1 MQVILKQDV
10 DGLGRRGDIV
20 NVANGYYRNF
30 ILPKGL
36 GYKAT
41 KGAEAEAEAMR
52 RASAAKNAESRADAD
67 QVASMLVPQV
77 IAISAKVHDEGLLF
91 GSVGAADIVAAVE
104 EQTGIVIDRKDLRL
118 EHSIKET
125 GTHMVMTRIHP
136 EVEFPISVEI
146 SAEE

>member
-1 MQVILKQDV
+1 MQVILKKDV

-20 NVANGYYRNF
+20 SVADGYYRNF
-30 ILPKGL
+30 IVPKGL

-52 RASAAKNAESRADAD
+52 RSSAAKNAESRADAD

-77 IAISAKVHDEGLLF
+77 ISISAKVHDEGLLF

-118 EHSIKET
+118 DHSIKET

-136 EVEFPISVEI
+136 DVEFPISVEI

>member
-10 DGLGRRGDIV
+10 DGLGQRGDIV
-20 NVANGYYRNF
+20 TVANGYYRNF
-30 ILPKGL
+30 ILPKNL

-41 KGAEAEAEAMR
+41 AGAEAEAQAMR
-52 RASAAKNAESRADAD
+52 KASAAKNAESRADAD

-77 IAISAKVHDEGLLF
+77 IQISAKVHDEGQLF
-91 GSVGAADIVAAVE
+91 GSVSAADIVVAVE
-104 EQTGIVIDRKDLRL
+104 EQTGAVIDRKALRL
-118 EHSIKET
+118 ENSLKET

-136 EVEFPISVEI
+136 DVEFPISVEI